1 VELVT
6 GSDPNAV
13 WQKVWD
19 EQQTALLAV
28 RATAAAAKVQ
38 EEQGLQQ
45 GLQQQRQASELSVS
59 QGATSPPLSVQQQ
72 AGSGGGGGV
81 DGTSSWSVGSIPS
94 SMAAAISGA
103 LARLPT
109 QQQWLSKVVPMQEP
123 PWGVAEFGFADAK
136 LLQLLEGLEGV
147 CV

>member
-72 AGSGGGGGV
+72 AGSGGGGG
-81 DGTSSWSVGSIPS
+81 DS
-94 SMAAAISGA
+94 
-103 LARLPT
+103 
-109 QQQWLSKVVPMQEP
+109 EP
-123 PWGVAEFGFADAK
+123 KGVH
-136 LLQLLEGLEGV
+136 LLHIV
-147 CV
+147 TMVATVWVICN